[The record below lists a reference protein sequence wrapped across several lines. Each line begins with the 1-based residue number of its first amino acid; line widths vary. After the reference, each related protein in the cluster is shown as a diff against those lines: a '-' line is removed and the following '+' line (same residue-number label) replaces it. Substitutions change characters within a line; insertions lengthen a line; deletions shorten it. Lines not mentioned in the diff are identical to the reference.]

1 VAQLS
6 QEQRQALRRY
16 AVASDTVAQTVGRI
30 KKHLDDNPHREPAW
44 VLSQDLQSARREF
57 HLAEVEFELA
67 FGVSAQSLLKQEG
80 EAARA

>member
-6 QEQRQALRRY
+6 QPQREALRRY
-16 AVASDTVAQTVGRI
+16 SLSSDRLSGIVGRI

-67 FGVSAQSLLKQEG
+67 FGVSAQSLRQMADG
-80 EAARA
+80 EAAR

>member
-6 QEQRQALRRY
+6 QEQREALRGY
-16 AVASDTVAQTVGRI
+16 SLASDNLASNVARV

-44 VLSQDLQSARREF
+44 VLSQDLQAARREF

-67 FGVSAQSLLKQEG
+67 FGVSAQSLRQMA
-80 EAARA
+80 EATQ